1 MPNPHFSCAKFFPI
15 TSHPSP
21 LPTTTKCRS
30 ECGVSPFPS
39 LPLVKLYARSYA
51 SFPNSF
57 SNSLSLVSG
66 LPLNKLNAYVP
77 SVRVV
82 GAVRKETTKGP
93 PKSFPSFFSDGATSI
108 FKALMSRIA
117 AAVVVVVVV
126 VFVLGPS
133 GVRSFFFFFFFLFFF
148 GGAATS
154 LVPASVRA
162 RALESV
168 RTCEKKKSRHK
179 KKSEKKR
186 VQKNQ
191 KNCRESSPPR
201 GRVPPFVCPHARVRE
216 WVRGRKKERF
226 QSKKLEK
233 IRPICH
239 IYPHYTTAPSARFLR
254 LSFLAAP
261 RGKKKR
267 ARQEIEQSGAPSR
280 FLSLSLCLS
289 ATSHRV
295 RSNRTIGI
303 PKR

>member
-1 MPNPHFSCAKFFPI
+1 MCA
-15 TSHPSP
+15 
-21 LPTTTKCRS
+21 
-30 ECGVSPFPS
+30 
-39 LPLVKLYARSYA
+39 
-51 SFPNSF
+51 
-57 SNSLSLVSG
+57 
-66 LPLNKLNAYVP
+66 
-77 SVRVV
+77 RV
-82 GAVRKETTKGP
+82 
-93 PKSFPSFFSDGATSI
+93 
-108 FKALMSRIA
+108 
-117 AAVVVVVVV
+117 
-126 VFVLGPS
+126 
-133 GVRSFFFFFFFLFFF
+133 
-148 GGAATS
+148 
-154 LVPASVRA
+154 
-162 RALESV
+162 
-168 RTCEKKKSRHK
+168 KKKSHDTK
-179 KKSEKKR
+179 KKREKAGPKKTKKT
-186 VQKNQ
+186 V
-191 KNCRESSPPR
+191 ESPVLL
-201 GRVPPFVCPHARVRE
+201 GGVFLLLCVHTLRVRE